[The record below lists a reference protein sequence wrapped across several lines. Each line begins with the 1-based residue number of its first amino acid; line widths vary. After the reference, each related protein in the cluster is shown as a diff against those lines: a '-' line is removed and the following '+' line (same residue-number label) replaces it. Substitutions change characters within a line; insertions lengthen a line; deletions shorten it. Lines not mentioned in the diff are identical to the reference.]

1 MQLNRALGD
10 NDPGDKK
17 FVKILRDL
25 CDVVRD
31 AEKRRV
37 PELAQI
43 IERAH
48 RVIEK
53 LLILFGQVH
62 CFAFSD
68 DNPLVQDSLK
78 MVGKA
83 LDLFVIWLILHC

>member
-1 MQLNRALGD
+1 MVGD

-37 PELAQI
+37 PELAQNYRESSSSHRKAIDI
-43 IERAH
+43 IRPSP
-48 RVIEK
+48 
-53 LLILFGQVH
+53 LLRLLG
-62 CFAFSD
+62 
-68 DNPLVQDSLK
+68 
-78 MVGKA
+78 
-83 LDLFVIWLILHC
+83 